1 MTEPIYIDV
10 PRVKETET
18 NTETTF
24 DSNLKNDVYENI
36 IYGFIKNEIKDNIIW
51 EKRWKTI
58 SLTFTIL
65 KYVCLVSVPVFS
77 LSSPYFYNYS
87 VLLSYLSGSLA
98 SISLGFERLAK
109 LSFNISKSKQ
119 EKINELT
126 EELNSYKIENYSKK
140 NYYQKNKEKII
151 EKVKEYNK
159 NYTCTK

>member
-1 MTEPIYIDV
+1 MELEYSP
-10 PRVKETET
+10 E
-18 NTETTF
+18 
-24 DSNLKNDVYENI
+24 YENNEYLNYVKTI
-36 IYGFIKNEIKDNIIW
+36 RNNNEKLCLVCMMDENEIKDNIIW

-119 EKINELT
+119 EKINELMKK
-126 EELNSYKIENYSKK
+126 LNINFKINDVEIKTNDTKEN
-140 NYYQKNKEKII
+140 II
-151 EKVKEYNK
+151 MTPKHLKRNFSM
-159 NYTCTK
+159 NS